1 MQNLLST
8 TFNVRYFEF
17 SPFVFEECTTPSFTA
32 VTDTDPI
39 KYFNIEFPSNHR
51 LSPVI
56 SDLLSRPCRVH
67 VSLVR
72 RFALYSTL
80 SDICEYDCVLL
91 PSVNAIVPSPPS
103 CATSSV
109 VIHWNGRLNSIATKR
124 SRGLDTLVD
133 FEREYKSWRHSAT
146 SREGVCAGVC

>member
-8 TFNVRYFEF
+8 TFEVRYFEF
-17 SPFVFEECTTPSFTA
+17 SPFGFEECATPSFTA
-32 VTDTDPI
+32 VTDTDPV

-51 LSPVI
+51 LSPFI
-56 SDLLSRPCRVH
+56 PDLLSRPCRVH

-72 RFALYSTL
+72 RFSLYSSL

-103 CATSSV
+103 STSSAII
-109 VIHWNGRLNSIATKR
+109 IHWDGRFNSVTAKR
-124 SRGLDTLVD
+124 SRGIDTLVD
-133 FEREYKSWRHSAT
+133 FERDYKSWRSSTT
-146 SREGVCAGVC
+146 S